1 MARQSK
7 LTSTKRFGPRY
18 GITVKQRFDKIEQL
32 QKKLYQCTSCKKMK
46 VKRLGLG
53 IWQCMGCNIKF
64 AGKAYS
70 FGTEAVLQTHEQE
83 EFKLTLAPK
92 HAEEQETTDDT
103 VASGE
108 ETNKTTEQ
116 EMESEDE
123 FESEEESR
131 DQSEELEDEI
141 NR

>member
-18 GITVKQRFDKIEQL
+18 GITVKQRFDQIEQL
-32 QKKLYQCTSCKKMK
+32 QKKAYQCTSCKKMK
-46 VKRLGLG
+46 VKRLALG
-53 IWQCMGCNIKF
+53 IWQCQGCHMKF

-83 EFKLTLAPK
+83 EFKLTLTPK
-92 HAEEQETTDDT
+92 HAEDQEATDEA
-103 VASGE
+103 VVGEE
-108 ETNKTTEQ
+108 ETNESREQ
-116 EMESEDE
+116 QESESEDE
-123 FESEEESR
+123 FESEDESQE
-131 DQSEELEDEI
+131 QSENEI